1 MFQFLFLWDCM
12 EFFGTSI
19 FTFGN
24 LFGLLVILIVAW
36 IFCTIGWILYQAFP
50 VMNPPVY
57 FHFLLLFIGFHLKL
71 IPFYML
77 ANLGESNRFYRMLHS
92 LMSVLTFRAFM
103 TTLGLNVEECRLH
116 ILARKFTALV

>member
-1 MFQFLFLWDCM
+1 MFLFLFLWDCM

-19 FTFGN
+19 FTFGD
-24 LFGLLVILIVAW
+24 L
-36 IFCTIGWILYQAFP
+36 CTIGWILYQAFP

-103 TTLGLNVEECRLH
+103 TTLGLNVEECRLL